1 MTKAIVDTI
10 KVTNNYRTQMT
21 YVLIGG
27 CFLMIAIYVFNVFR
41 VISST
46 VALQKVQN
54 QTASL
59 ESNVEN
65 LDAKYLQLSSEITPD
80 TLADHGFVAGK
91 VSDYI
96 SRNVSLGSVATGGH
110 EL

>member
-10 KVTNNYRTQMT
+10 KVTHSYRTQMT
-21 YVLIGG
+21 YVLIAG
-27 CFLMIAIYVFNVFR
+27 CFLMIAVYVFNVFR

-46 VALQKVQN
+46 VALQNVQN
-54 QTASL
+54 QTAAL

-65 LDAKYLQLSSEITPD
+65 LDTKYLELSSQITPD
-80 TLADHGFVAGK
+80 TLVTHGFSAGK
-91 VSDYI
+91 VSNYI